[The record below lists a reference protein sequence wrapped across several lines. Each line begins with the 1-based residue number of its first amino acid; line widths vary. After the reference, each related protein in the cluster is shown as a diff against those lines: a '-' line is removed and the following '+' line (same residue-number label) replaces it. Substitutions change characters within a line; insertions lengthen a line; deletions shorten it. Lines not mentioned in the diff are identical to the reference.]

1 VELLRPELAVTAVLE
16 LHLALVAHLLLML
29 VAVVEVLER
38 PLERVVQEVVVMVQM
53 HLPLLL
59 LLEQLTPEE
68 AAVVVEVAHL

>member
-1 VELLRPELAVTAVLE
+1 
-16 LHLALVAHLLLML
+16 ML